1 MALKFSPTDTNVAIQ
16 MAMEQMLIS
25 FMRIPEE
32 QFMDGITEIL
42 LTLAAIL
49 PADRLENLAQRE
61 EVIRS
66 AGNMSVEEADALLR
80 ELKSVIPGAET

>member
-1 MALKFSPTDTNVAIQ
+1 